1 MVELMNAVVLTGYG
15 EPEKLIYTKVPKPV
29 PRKGEVLIK
38 VGACSVNN
46 TDLNT
51 RTGWYAASESFQAI
65 LEDRKKNN
73 LGTSTSWQQAGIQF
87 PRIQGA
93 DIAGKVVDI
102 GDDVEAKVLH
112 QRVIVDP
119 WIRSDKLAKYQYIG
133 SEWDGGFA
141 EYTVVPADNI
151 YPINSSLSD
160 VELATFPCAYST
172 AENLLTK
179 GRVSAEDTV
188 LIMGASGGVG
198 SAAIQL
204 GKIRGAK
211 IIAVVGANK
220 GNFALELGADYVYY
234 RDEQLASN
242 LAKHQI
248 SVGLDVVGGDYF
260 SIILKNLQ
268 IAGRYVSSGAIAG
281 PIVSFDL
288 RDLIY
293 KDLEMI
299 GATRLESEVFQRLVM
314 YLEQGLL
321 KPLVAK
327 VFLLSQIKEAQKFFQ
342 SKNFFGKVVVTTSN
356 YS

>member
-1 MVELMNAVVLTGYG
+1 MNAVVLTGYG
-15 EPEKLIYTKVPKPV
+15 GPEKLIYKKVPKPV
-29 PRKGEVLIK
+29 PHKGEVLIK

-51 RTGWYAASESFQAI
+51 RTGWYAASESFQSI
-65 LEDRKKNN
+65 LEDRKKND
-73 LGTSTSWQQAGIQF
+73 LDTSTSWQQTGVQF

-93 DIAGKVVDI
+93 DIAGKVVEV
-102 GDDVEAKVLH
+102 GDGVEPKVLN

-133 SEWDGGFA
+133 SECDGGFA
-141 EYTVVPADNI
+141 EYTVIPTDNI
-151 YPINSSLSD
+151 YLVNSLLSD

-234 RDEQLASN
+234 RGEQLASN
-242 LAKHQI
+242 LANHQI
-248 SVGLDVVGGDYF
+248 TAALDVVGGDYF
-260 SIILKNLQ
+260 NIILKNLQ
-268 IAGRYVSSGAIAG
+268 VGGRYVSSGAIAG